1 MRAGTPWVFHM
12 RGTRLNPLKENVR
25 RGIVLATQRFRKK
38 EIAAIIGCAPQTLS
52 SFIHGG
58 PLGPQFLSI
67 AEQWLCTEGF
77 WPEEGQSGHDP
88 RGTGPEVSDI
98 VERTGVFLQELGSL
112 LRDTTIP
119 AETRLTFLRA
129 NLEPLSGKLLPDIE
143 AMLREKREGGEDL
156 PAE

>member
-1 MRAGTPWVFHM
+1 M
-12 RGTRLNPLKENVR
+12 KENVR

-52 SFIHGG
+52 SFVHGG

-67 AEQWLCTEGF
+67 AEKWLRAEGF
-77 WPEEGQSGHDP
+77 WPEEGQSGHNP
-88 RGTGPEVSDI
+88 MTVKPEVSDI

-119 AETRLTFLRA
+119 AETRLMFLRA

-143 AMLREKREGGEDL
+143 AMFREKRNGGENL
-156 PAE
+156 PAEQR